1 MNLGKNR
8 CCSTNIYKAPN
19 VGSQGED
26 GRPGPIGEKGDTGST
41 GVTGPAGHTGLCYRG
56 YKGATG
62 PIGAQGGITGDTG
75 PVGPVGPIDT
85 VVVPPNLL
93 PTNAINKNFSFTIQL
108 FDASYNNM
116 SFTNL
121 TTLATS
127 FPSNGITIISD
138 GNYMINYEINEN
150 WSDSTAKFYVSLK
163 KSLVQYESVV
173 FDDTT
178 SLVLTTNGTNLYG
191 IGNDYINLMP
201 GTYNIEL
208 WQSTNSTTPIDIS
221 GKIVKFSITFVKI
234 P

>member
-56 YKGATG
+56 YKGAKG
-62 PIGAQGGITGDTG
+62 PIGAQGGLTGDTG

-85 VVVPPNLL
+85 SGVP
-93 PTNAINKNFSFTIQL
+93 NAINKYFSFTIQL
-108 FDASYNNM
+108 VDASYNNI
-116 SFTNL
+116 SFSDL
-121 TTLATS
+121 TTLATTL
-127 FPSNGITIISD
+127 PSNTITLSD
-138 GNYMINYEINEN
+138 GTYMINYEINEN
-150 WSDSTAKFYVSLK
+150 WNDFTAKFYVRFRKLTSTYT
-163 KSLVQYESVV
+163 SFV
-173 FDDTT
+173 FNDTT
-178 SLVLTTNGTNLYG
+178 SLVLNTNGSNLYG
-191 IGNDYINLMP
+191 IGNDYINLLS

-221 GKIVKFSITFVKI
+221 GKMVNFSITFVKI